1 MYVCSDDETREQVKM
16 DVARFLVRTKYSM
29 VLNETFNMEIN
40 DNIYR
45 IKMVDDMHEPKYII
59 IPKEVGVEEA
69 MKIVVRRK
77 MKMMARGK
85 KR

>member
-16 DVARFLVRTKYSM
+16 DVARILVRTKYSM

-45 IKMVDDMHEPKYII
+45 IKMVEDMHEPNI
-59 IPKEVGVEEA
+59 
-69 MKIVVRRK
+69 
-77 MKMMARGK
+77 
-85 KR
+85 